1 MDVQLGSQGKAGGG
15 VPACASQPA
24 HTQDK
29 FNGPGPMA
37 VLRHPQQSAQ
47 QAPGD
52 VHPSGIRVADT
63 LHVFQDQ
70 AAQQHSTADDVLF
83 VGNAGGVGALD
94 VQDAFEAADE
104 IGALEWPGSGAR
116 PPGPGEEIPRRRRR
130 MAPAKT
136 KTAPGMGRGLP
147 SRVYSPSCMGARKY
161 FSQPRETPPS
171 SESNS
176 SKKIRGISRLHSAE
190 PDGGRGRAGGP
201 SRTGTGSER

>member
-1 MDVQLGSQGKAGGG
+1 MLLAVLLVGSEGVLFTAPHHLLKGQLAHKVLDIHMDVQLGSQGKAGGG

-70 AAQQHSTADDVLF
+70 AAQQHSTADDVLLSVTQ
-83 VGNAGGVGALD
+83 VGL
-94 VQDAFEAADE
+94 
-104 IGALEWPGSGAR
+104 
-116 PPGPGEEIPRRRRR
+116 GP
-130 MAPAKT
+130 
-136 KTAPGMGRGLP
+136 
-147 SRVYSPSCMGARKY
+147 
-161 FSQPRETPPS
+161 
-171 SESNS
+171 
-176 SKKIRGISRLHSAE
+176 
-190 PDGGRGRAGGP
+190 
-201 SRTGTGSER
+201 